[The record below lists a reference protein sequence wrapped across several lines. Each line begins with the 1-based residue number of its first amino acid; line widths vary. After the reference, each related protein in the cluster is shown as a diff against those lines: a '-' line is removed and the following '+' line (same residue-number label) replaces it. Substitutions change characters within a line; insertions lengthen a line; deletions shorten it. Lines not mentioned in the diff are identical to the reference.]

1 MNNYCLEFGSMLSLI
16 KNMDITKIFDKDV
29 STPEFVMLSLIDYLL
44 DKKHGEP
51 VWVSDIV
58 ENTAVTAQAVSKQL
72 RGLEQKGY
80 LMRFTD
86 SKDRRRTEVRVS
98 SEGKK
103 MYDALKERH
112 EQFMDNII
120 SGFEGNEY
128 AELLRLT
135 RKFQILYTE
144 NVLKMSADKK

>member
-1 MNNYCLEFGSMLSLI
+1 
-16 KNMDITKIFDKDV
+16 
-29 STPEFVMLSLIDYLL
+29 MLSLIDYLL

-128 AELLRLT
+128 DELLRLT